1 MPCLCLWRF
10 GKLIGCGAKQ
20 SHEGLIDRVARETSA
35 TTAAN
40 LASLGAASNPLD
52 GFTRLA
58 SNSSAGLGADGSQ
71 FSRLAN
77 LGGLAG
83 QANTIARAPSGV
95 GSSAVDAFN
104 RTTSSLIPVG
114 LGGIDRVSSLVGNV
128 AGVTASAA
136 ADDHGQKSPSTPAP
150 PLLGHRLSS
159 APCAAARPRHV

>member
-1 MPCLCLWRF
+1 M
-10 GKLIGCGAKQ
+10 
-20 SHEGLIDRVARETSA
+20 ARETSA

-58 SNSSAGLGADGSQ
+58 SNTGNSSAGLGADGSQ
-71 FSRLAN
+71 FSRLAS

-104 RTTSSLIPVG
+104 RTPSSLIPVG

-136 ADDHGQKSPSTPAP
+136 ADDHGQQSPPTPAP
-150 PLLGHRLSS
+150 PLLGHRLSV
-159 APCAAARPRHV
+159 PCAAAPPRHF